1 MNFLKGV
8 KGKENEK
15 FVDKRVKMSVSL
27 IVLKCVYKK

>member
-1 MNFLKGV
+1 MIFLKGA